1 MKLEINIKSK
11 AGKSKN
17 VEIKQHI
24 PEQPLAQ
31 RKKKKKTHKWKWKH
45 IYQNLWETEK
55 AVLRGKFIAIN
66 AHIKKGKISQVNNIT
81 IHLKEQEQQQN

>member
-24 PEQPLAQ
+24 PEQPMAQ
-31 RKKKKKTHKWKWKH
+31 RKKKKKNPQMKM
-45 IYQNLWETEK
+45 E
-55 AVLRGKFIAIN
+55 
-66 AHIKKGKISQVNNIT
+66 AHIPKLMGD
-81 IHLKEQEQQQN
+81 

>member
-24 PEQPLAQ
+24 PEQPMAQ
-31 RKKKKKTHKWKWKH
+31 RKKKKNPQMKM
-45 IYQNLWETEK
+45 E
-55 AVLRGKFIAIN
+55 
-66 AHIKKGKISQVNNIT
+66 AHIPKLMGEWKSSAEREVYSYQCT
-81 IHLKEQEQQQN
+81 Y